1 MYRLKLEM
9 SATQEKNEVCVW
21 KKKSCQEW
29 RTGVADL
36 QWQDHTM
43 SFWGRYIYT
52 KTSEMRK
59 WRKIEDSE
67 LKVNERGGIF

>member
-1 MYRLKLEM
+1 
-9 SATQEKNEVCVW
+9 
-21 KKKSCQEW
+21 
-29 RTGVADL
+29 
-36 QWQDHTM
+36 M